1 MEVITRFAPSPT
13 GELHIGGART
23 ALFNYLYSKNQNG
36 KFLLRVEDTDKER
49 SQSKFEKQIISSLKW
64 LGINFDKEIVYQ
76 SKNIPQHQKIAKDML
91 DKNLAYKCYCT
102 TEELDQKR
110 KKLNDVVRSVD
121 ELETEDYS
129 EKLVEVNL
137 KLDALTRGLEFEKT
151 ELEKLS
157 AEKREFVKK
166 LEDYRKKYS
175 MGED

>member
-1 MEVITRFAPSPT
+1 MKKMIIP
-13 GELHIGGART
+13 
-23 ALFNYLYSKNQNG
+23 
-36 KFLLRVEDTDKER
+36 FLC
-49 SQSKFEKQIISSLKW
+49 
-64 LGINFDKEIVYQ
+64 LGIAVMGLSSCGEKEKELEAKE
-76 SKNIPQHQKIAKDML
+76 SKL
-91 DKNLAYKCYCT
+91 G
-102 TEELDQKR
+102 EELDQKR
-110 KKLNDVVRSVD
+110 KKLNEVVRSVD

-137 KLDALTRGLEFEKT
+137 KLDALKRELELEKT